1 MDCDRRRES
10 SVTIPSGRVH
20 GRDFCGGHGAGVFG
34 GGIDHEHLAQP
45 KPELRGA
52 AGAADLEERP
62 DQERNSDDEECGEEN
77 HGASFLA
84 VLRPACPTTTRG
96 RFPCREDRLGEDQA
110 AITISIHAR
119 RVCAKSKPGS
129 A

>member
-1 MDCDRRRES
+1 MMGL
-10 SVTIPSGRVH
+10 SVV
-20 GRDFCGGHGAGVFG
+20 AVG
-34 GGIDHEHLAQP
+34 GGIDHEDLAQP

-52 AGAADLEERP
+52 AGAADLEKRP
-62 DQERNSDDEECGEEN
+62 DQERNSEDEECGEEN

-110 AITISIHAR
+110 RADWMASSEVSPSYFSIPQWGT
-119 RVCAKSKPGS
+119 KI
-129 A
+129 